1 MWNEA
6 LELNSARCLE
16 QNNRIALEPG
26 LKLRPEIFDI
36 RSGDH
41 SPTLVPFLER
51 RRELSN
57 AGNDVGAGCQ
67 RETRDIGMTL
77 RRRRTK
83 LPHRT

>member
-16 QNNRIALEPG
+16 QNNRIALQPG
-26 LKLRPEIFDI
+26 LELRPEIFDI
-36 RSGDH
+36 RSGYH
-41 SPTLVPFLER
+41 APALVLLLER

-57 AGNDVGAGCQ
+57 TGDNVGPGCQ
-67 RETRDIGMTL
+67 RETSDIGMTL